1 MVTFRR
7 FVNDEQI
14 HASVDDVSANDHQR
28 YYLKLYQLE
37 LNSMTD
43 TVQEFM
49 FWAETQAKC
58 KHILPHIL
66 ASCHF
71 PQLRSIYTILTVEIF
86 FYSIELALMLSDF
99 NWGK

>member
-49 FWAETQAKC
+49 FWAETQAKH
-58 KHILPHIL
+58 KQIVPHIL
-66 ASCHF
+66 ASCHS
-71 PQLRSIYTILTVEIF
+71 PQFRSESIKAS
-86 FYSIELALMLSDF
+86 SIE
-99 NWGK
+99 

>member
-1 MVTFRR
+1 MVTLRR

-14 HASVDDVSANDHQR
+14 HARVDDVSANDHQR

-58 KHILPHIL
+58 TQILPQLL

-71 PQLRSIYTILTVEIF
+71 PQLGSESIKAS
-86 FYSIELALMLSDF
+86 SIEQDF
-99 NWGK
+99 FSQLV

>member
-1 MVTFRR
+1 MVTLRR

-14 HASVDDVSANDHQR
+14 HARVDDVSANDHQR

-49 FWAETQAKC
+49 FWAETQAK
-58 KHILPHIL
+58 HLQIVPHIL
-66 ASCHF
+66 AS
-71 PQLRSIYTILTVEIF
+71 
-86 FYSIELALMLSDF
+86 
-99 NWGK
+99 

>member
-14 HASVDDVSANDHQR
+14 HASVDDVSDNDHQR

-71 PQLRSIYTILTVEIF
+71 PQFRSESIKAS
-86 FYSIELALMLSDF
+86 SIE
-99 NWGK
+99 